1 MAQLVAA
8 GAGGVTL
15 VASSVCNGIIS
26 CMNAAAENKLRIN
39 QRRYEHELNMQ
50 SAQFAREREQNQS
63 EAKE

>member
-8 GAGGVTL
+8 GAGGASL

-26 CMNAAAENKLRIN
+26 CMDAAAENKLRVN
-39 QRRYEHELNMQ
+39 QLQYEHELNMQ
-50 SAQFAREREQNQS
+50 SAQFAREREHNQS